1 MKQLTLQEQYNLLN
15 EGKGNKNAFMKSA
28 LKQFPNLF
36 NNFTEFDTAV
46 GVLKQK
52 QIISEG
58 AGGVVTSGNPFIN
71 WEKFLNEESNESKG
85 DKEIK
90 ALEKEASK
98 YSKND
103 VRYKELQKK
112 IGDLKSDKEYAQ
124 PGSKAAEKFSKSL
137 NEEAKAEEKK
147 PTKEVVDMETAGY
160 DYKDKKNIDNLYGE
174 AFLQGY
180 YTEMKDP
187 KNADKTVD
195 ELKEMVAKNME
206 KDMNY
211 YMKEASFGIKGI
223 GYTDDVPG
231 LKVSDKEIK
240 GKYASSGME
249 EVKLKEGKMVNL
261 TDLLNEAIGG
271 YIDLR
276 PSGMTN
282 ENARTDAEEE
292 GYLDGMRDEKEDLED
307 KAKDKKKKVKK
318 ETLDSKLA
326 EIEKAGK
333 VTTLEAQIEALE
345 EAIETKNQRISMVS
359 EDENL
364 SELVDKKKMKEMQRE
379 VKLLEKKKAGMEKMY
394 EKLAGKAY
402 VKTEIVDEAD
412 EMDY

>member
-28 LKQFPNLF
+28 LRQFPNLF
-36 NNFTEFDTAV
+36 NNFTEFNTAV
-46 GVLKQK
+46 SVLKQK

-58 AGGVVTSGNPFIN
+58 VGGVVTSGNPFMN
-71 WEKFLNEESNESKG
+71 WEKFL
-85 DKEIK
+85 
-90 ALEKEASK
+90 A
-98 YSKND
+98 
-103 VRYKELQKK
+103 
-112 IGDLKSDKEYAQ
+112 
-124 PGSKAAEKFSKSL
+124 
-137 NEEAKAEEKK
+137 EEAKAEEKE
-147 PTKEVVDMETAGY
+147 PTKEVVDMETAGF
-160 DYKDKKNIDNLYGE
+160 DYKDEKNIDNLYGE
-174 AFLQGY
+174 AFLKGY
-180 YTEMKDP
+180 YAEMKDP

-195 ELKEMVAKNME
+195 ELKEMVAKNMA
-206 KDMNY
+206 KDRNY
-211 YMKEASFGIKGI
+211 YMKEAAFGVKGI

-271 YIDLR
+271 YTDLR

-307 KAKDKKKKVKK
+307 KTKDKKKKVKK

-333 VTTLEAQIEALE
+333 ITTLEAQIDALE

-364 SELVDKKKMKEMQRE
+364 SELVDKKKMKDMQRE
-379 VKLLEKKKAGMEKMY
+379 VKDLEKRKVKMEKLY
-394 EKLAGKAY
+394 EKMCGKKY
-402 VKTEIVDEAD
+402 VRQEMVDETMDEAD